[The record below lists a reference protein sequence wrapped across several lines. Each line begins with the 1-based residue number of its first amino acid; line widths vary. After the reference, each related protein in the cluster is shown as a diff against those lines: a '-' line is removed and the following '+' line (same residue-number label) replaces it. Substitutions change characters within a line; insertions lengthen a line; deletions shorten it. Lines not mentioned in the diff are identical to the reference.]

1 MRGWESSE
9 ESGSTASLARE
20 SEGADGLEE
29 GLGWEEEGGEAGMVR
44 TWKGPTAKVTC

>member
-20 SEGADGLEE
+20 SEGGDGENVEGSDSESHMLNGGGNGLDEAEDGL
-29 GLGWEEEGGEAGMVR
+29 R
-44 TWKGPTAKVTC
+44 